1 MRGRNHDH
9 SQHPAY
15 VIPAHT
21 EQTYE
26 MLKKFQVL
34 LQSELAITPLPP
46 LKVEPTAPITHCVEV
61 IEHVRKGRQTLTV
74 V

>member
-1 MRGRNHDH
+1 
-9 SQHPAY
+9 
-15 VIPAHT
+15 
-21 EQTYE
+21 

-61 IEHVRKGRQTLTV
+61 IEHVSKEERG
-74 V
+74 